1 VPRRRRRNRR
11 RNRPR
16 SSRGTSVRVTT
27 TRGSGSNKTTSYRT
41 GGLSITGV
49 GPTGRV
55 ARSPNLTIRAVVRDY
70 GGGLS
75 RNGIRLYL
83 DGSEK
88 SRVHYDQATGSVTYY
103 VGRALS
109 PGTHEVRIEAE
120 SNSSDKQ
127 GSSGGSA
134 TKRWT
139 FTVVSGRSGR

>member
-1 VPRRRRRNRR
+1 MPRRRRRNRR
-11 RNRPR
+11 RSRLR

-27 TRGSGSNKTTSYRT
+27 TRGSGSSKTTSYRT

-55 ARSPNLTIRAVVRDY
+55 ARSPNLTVRATVRDY

-75 RNGIRLYL
+75 RNSIRLYL
-83 DGSEK
+83 DGSER
-88 SRVHYDQATGSVTYY
+88 SRVHYDQATGSLTHY

-120 SNSSDKQ
+120 SDASDKQ
-127 GSSGGSA
+127 GSSSGSA

-139 FTVVSGRSGR
+139 FTVVGR

>member
-11 RNRPR
+11 R
-16 SSRGTSVRVTT
+16 SSRGTSVRVTRT
-27 TRGSGSNKTTSYRT
+27 KGSGSSQTTSYRT

-55 ARSPNLTIRAVVRDY
+55 ARNPNLTIRATVRDY

-75 RNGIRLYL
+75 KNGIRLYL

-88 SRVHYDQATGSVTYY
+88 SRFRYDQINGSLTYY
-103 VGRALS
+103 VGRSLS

-120 SNSSDKQ
+120 SESSDKQ
-127 GSSGGSA
+127 GLSSGSA
-134 TKRWT
+134 RKRWT
-139 FTVVSGRSGR
+139 FTVVRR

>member
-1 VPRRRRRNRR
+1 VPRRRRRRNRR
-11 RNRPR
+11 RG
-16 SSRGTSVRVTT
+16 SRGTSVRVTT
-27 TRGSGSNKTTSYRT
+27 TRGSGSNRTTSYRT

-55 ARSPNLTIRAVVRDY
+55 ARSPNLTIRAIVRDY

-88 SRVHYDQATGSVTYY
+88 SRVHYDQASGSLTHY
-103 VGRALS
+103 VGRALA
-109 PGTHEVRIEAE
+109 PGTHEVRIEAQ
-120 SNSSDKQ
+120 SDASDEQ
-127 GSSGGSA
+127 GGSSGSA

-139 FTVVSGRSGR
+139 FTVVGR

>member
-1 VPRRRRRNRR
+1 
-11 RNRPR
+11 
-16 SSRGTSVRVTT
+16 
-27 TRGSGSNKTTSYRT
+27 
-41 GGLSITGV
+41 V
-49 GPTGRV
+49 GPTGRI
-55 ARSPNLTIRAVVRDY
+55 ARSPNLTIRAIVRDY

-88 SRVHYDQATGSVTYY
+88 SRVHYDQATGSLTHY

-120 SNSSDKQ
+120 SDASDKQ
-127 GSSGGSA
+127 GSSSGSA

-139 FTVVSGRSGR
+139 FTVVGR